1 MGQEN
6 ASMHWHDGRPRSFGK
21 MGQASQGQAEKRSDK
36 LFIMTTLNKLFIS
49 MLSAGFLLSLQEAT
63 ANDDVK
69 IDDIFSARQKRKI
82 VNVIEHPADQVA
94 ETVIQRALEG
104 HVKNL
109 TQPLLM
115 ILENLTRR
123 IIPSPS
129 LLRRLPISVNA
140 LNMTTTKTTI
150 FLVSL
155 AVSVS

>member
-1 MGQEN
+1 MYRGIRLRIPDLPDQ
-6 ASMHWHDGRPRSFGK
+6 
-21 MGQASQGQAEKRSDK
+21 
-36 LFIMTTLNKLFIS
+36 LNIDRYF
-49 MLSAGFLLSLQEAT
+49 SLRMF
-63 ANDDVK
+63 K
-69 IDDIFSARQKRKI
+69 SGI
-82 VNVIEHPADQVA
+82 V
-94 ETVIQRALEG
+94 LEG

-129 LLRRLPISVNA
+129 LLRRLPIPVNA